1 VRLEVGIALGVEVR
15 GQRAVHLLGE
25 EVGAERALDGG
36 ARGGVEHFV
45 FHFALVR
52 HVRHQDPRGAFA
64 ALVEQHV
71 ASVGRVQFARH
82 FLQVTINAAAIAH
95 FFD

>member
-1 VRLEVGIALGVEVR
+1 LALKSSR
-15 GQRAVHLLGE
+15 QRAVHLLGE

-36 ARGGVEHFV
+36 ARGGVEHLV
-45 FHFALVR
+45 FDFALVR
-52 HVRHQDPRGAFA
+52 HVRHEDPRRAFA

-71 ASVGRVQFARH
+71 ARVGRVQFARN
-82 FLQVTINAAAIAH
+82 FLQVTINATAIAH